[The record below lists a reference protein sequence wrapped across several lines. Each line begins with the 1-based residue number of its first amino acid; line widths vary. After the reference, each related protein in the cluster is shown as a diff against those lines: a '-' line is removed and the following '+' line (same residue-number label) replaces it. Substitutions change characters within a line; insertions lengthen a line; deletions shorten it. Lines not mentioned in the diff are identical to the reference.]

1 MQQPLLTLNF
11 IHCDMVRFLPCG
23 NQILTAVIEVKAA
36 WLSFRRL
43 IAFHCQHAAIF
54 RDAEHRNDAGGT
66 IAGVQMTTVRG
77 DVNIRRPAHAGEIL
91 RHHIQGLYT
100 FDVAIRVFQLPDV
113 NGAVEFIDAIT
124 ILLVR
129 MEHHVAR
136 TGALDGGHFRR
147 LLSGEKTILAKG
159 KQANTILLQRRHPQG
174 AVVRGDIGRVATFQP
189 FHHGDGF
196 ARQAVLQR
204 GHANATLI
212 VGSAEDKAAM
222 MIGRNVGR
230 AAWQRRFPREGQRPV
245 IRRDAIR

>member
-1 MQQPLLTLNF
+1 
-11 IHCDMVRFLPCG
+11 
-23 NQILTAVIEVKAA
+23 
-36 WLSFRRL
+36 
-43 IAFHCQHAAIF
+43 
-54 RDAEHRNDAGGT
+54 
-66 IAGVQMTTVRG
+66 MTTVRG
-77 DVNIRRPAHAGEIL
+77 DVNIRRPAHAGEIR

-100 FDVAIRVFQLPDV
+100 FDIAIRVFQLPDV
-113 NGAVEFIDAIT
+113 NGTVQFIDAIT

-147 LLSGEKTILAKG
+147 FLSGEETILAEG
-159 KQANTILLQRRHPQG
+159 KQADAILLQRRHPQG
-174 AVVRGDIGRVATFQP
+174 AVVRGDIGRVTPFQA

-204 GHANATLI
+204 RHADATLI
-212 VGSAEDKAAM
+212 VGGAEDKAAM

-230 AAWQRRFPREGQRPV
+230 AARQRRFSRKGQRSV